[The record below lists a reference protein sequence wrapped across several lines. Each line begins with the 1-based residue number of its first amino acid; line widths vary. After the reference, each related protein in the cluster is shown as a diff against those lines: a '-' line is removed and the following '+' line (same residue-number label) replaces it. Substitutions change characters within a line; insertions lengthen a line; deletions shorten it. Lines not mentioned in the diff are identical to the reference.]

1 MDSAMF
7 KAYMDT
13 LRTNFTPAVRIE
25 FLQDDGSTAYEI
37 TEDAIDQGSTLNVNY
52 QNGARRSASL
62 IMDNW
67 QDLYTYK
74 INKVW
79 FGQKIKI
86 KAGVYLKDG
95 TPALFNQGVFYV
107 ANPQDVFNPAQR
119 TVTLQLTD
127 KWSYLDGSL
136 FGKIAGVYLLNV
148 DDDLFVAT
156 QQLLLTDRGNGVPL
170 DNIPP
175 MLSDYYIGRY
185 TTVAGQTHRVLD
197 CPYTAKISGCYADVL
212 NEIGTMLVAT
222 MGYDANGQ
230 LRVESINADIIPD
243 NLRQILWQ
251 FSTDEPELFGVTETP
266 QPTTMYNH
274 IVITGGV
281 LNGRIAKGIAINDD
295 PSSPTNVSIVGYKTY
310 PEERSKYYADSQ
322 CQELAEYYLN
332 QYQNLSSTVNISCSP
347 MYHFQENELVT
358 IYREGKD
365 DRVVPCLVSGWTL
378 PIGLGQMQI
387 TAKRLNAARDFK
399 TIEPTPFAL
408 PLGSYYLGNGIHL

>member
-25 FLQDDGSTAYEI
+25 FLQDDGTVAYEV

-52 QNGARRSASL
+52 QNGARRSASI

-67 QDLYTYK
+67 RDEYAYK

-79 FGQKIKI
+79 FGQKIKL
-86 KAGVYLKDG
+86 KAGVYLKNG

-148 DDDLFVAT
+148 DNDLFVAT
-156 QQLLLTDRGNGVPL
+156 QQLLLTDRGNGIPL

-175 MLSDYYIGRY
+175 MLSDYYIGRT

-197 CPYTAKISGCYADVL
+197 CPYTAKITGCYADVL

-251 FSTDEPELFGVTETP
+251 FNTDEPELFGVTETP

-295 PSSPTNVSIVGYKTY
+295 PSSSTNVDVVGYKTY

-399 TIEPTPFAL
+399 MIEPTPFAL
-408 PLGSYYLGNGIHL
+408 PLGSYYLGNGIRL

>member
-1 MDSAMF
+1 MF
-7 KAYMDT
+7 KRYMET
-13 LRTNFTPAVRIE
+13 LRTNFTPAARIE

-37 TEDAIDQGSTLNVNY
+37 TEDAIDQGSTLNVTY
-52 QNGARRSASL
+52 QNGARRSASI

-67 QDLYTYK
+67 RDKYTYK

-79 FGQKIKI
+79 FGKKIKL
-86 KAGVYLKDG
+86 KAGVYLPDG

-107 ANPQDVFNPAQR
+107 SNPQDVFNPAQR
-119 TVTLQLTD
+119 TVTMQLTD

-136 FGKIAGVYLLNV
+136 FGKIPGVYLLNV
-148 DDDLFVAT
+148 DNDLFVAL

-175 MLSDYYIGRY
+175 MLSNYYIGRY

-197 CPYTAKISGCYADVL
+197 CPYTAKISGSYADVL

-251 FSTDEPELFGVTETP
+251 FNTDEPELFGVTETP
-266 QPTTMYNH
+266 QPQTMYNH

-295 PSSPTNVSIVGYKTY
+295 PASPTNVSIVGYKTY

-322 CQELAEYYLN
+322 CQELANYYLN

-347 MYHFQENELVT
+347 MYHFTENQLVT

-378 PIGLGQMQI
+378 PIGLGQMQV

-399 TIEPTPFAL
+399 IVEPQDASL
-408 PLGSYYLGNGIHL
+408 PLGIYYLGNGIHI

>member
-7 KAYMDT
+7 RAYMDT
-13 LRTNFTPAVRIE
+13 LRTNFSPAVRVE

-67 QDLYTYK
+67 QDIYTYK

-79 FGQKIKI
+79 FGKKIKI
-86 KAGVYLKDG
+86 KAGVYLPNS

-107 ANPQDVFNPAQR
+107 SNPQDVFNPAQR

-148 DDDLFVAT
+148 DDDLFVGL

-175 MLSDYYIGRY
+175 MLSNYYIDRY

-266 QPTTMYNH
+266 QPQNMYNH

-281 LNGRIAKGIAINDD
+281 LNGRIAKGLAINDD
-295 PSSPTNVSIVGYKTY
+295 PSSPTNVSIVGNKTFH
-310 PEERSKYYADSQ
+310 EERSKYYADTQ

-332 QYQNLSSTVNISCSP
+332 QYQNLSSTVNIACSP
-347 MYHFQENELVT
+347 MYHLQENQLVT

-387 TAKRLNAARDFK
+387 TAKRLSAARDFQVVQ
-399 TIEPTPFAL
+399 PQDASL
-408 PLGSYYLGNGIHL
+408 PLCLYYLGNGIHI

>member
-25 FLQDDGSTAYEI
+25 FLQDDGTTAYEI

-148 DDDLFVAT
+148 DNDLFVAT

-358 IYREGKD
+358 IFREGKD

-408 PLGSYYLGNGIHL
+408 PLGSYYLGNGIRL

>member
-1 MDSAMF
+1 MF

-358 IYREGKD
+358 IFREGKD

-408 PLGSYYLGNGIHL
+408 PLGSYYLGNGIRL

>member
-1 MDSAMF
+1 MDDVMF
-7 KAYMDT
+7 KRYMET
-13 LRTNFTPAVRIE
+13 LRTNFTPAARIE

-37 TEDAIDQGSTLNVNY
+37 TEDAIDQSSTLNVTY
-52 QNGARRSASL
+52 QNGARRSASI

-67 QDLYTYK
+67 RDEYAYK

-79 FGQKIKI
+79 FGKKIKL
-86 KAGVYLKDG
+86 KAGVYLPDG

-107 ANPQDVFNPAQR
+107 SNPQDVFNPAQR
-119 TVTLQLTD
+119 TVTMQLTD

-136 FGKIAGVYLLNV
+136 FGKISGVYLLNV
-148 DDDLFVAT
+148 DNDLFVAL

-175 MLSDYYIGRY
+175 MLSNYYIGRY

-197 CPYTAKISGCYADVL
+197 CPYTAKISGSYADVL

-266 QPTTMYNH
+266 QPQTMYNH

-295 PSSPTNVSIVGYKTY
+295 PASPTNVSIVGYKTY

-322 CQELAEYYLN
+322 CQELANYYLN

-347 MYHFQENELVT
+347 MYHFTENQLVT

-378 PIGLGQMQI
+378 PIGLGQMQV

-399 TIEPTPFAL
+399 IVEPQDASL
-408 PLGSYYLGNGIHL
+408 PLGIYYLGNGIHI

>member
-1 MDSAMF
+1 MF

-175 MLSDYYIGRY
+175 MLSDYYIGRT

-358 IYREGKD
+358 IFREGKD

-408 PLGSYYLGNGIHL
+408 PLGSYYLGNGIRL

>member
-86 KAGVYLKDG
+86 KAGVYLKNG

-175 MLSDYYIGRY
+175 MLSDYYIGRT

-358 IYREGKD
+358 IFREGKD

-408 PLGSYYLGNGIHL
+408 PLGSYYLGNGIRL